1 MGLLGRYFRNQ
12 LLTATLLLTW
22 RILSCHGW
30 TMLDRRTLVQQLLLP
45 QLLQVLDVKD
55 QSSSSSSLLMDD
67 EPDITDQIFLDL
79 RIARQDGSTYVRDDL
94 PDIFENRVINARLT
108 LGLFGKQAPK

>member
-1 MGLLGRYFRNQ
+1 
-12 LLTATLLLTW
+12 
-22 RILSCHGW
+22 
-30 TMLDRRTLVQQLLLP
+30 MLDRRTLVQQLLLP

-55 QSSSSSSLLMDD
+55 QSSSSSSSLMDD
-67 EPDITDQIFLDL
+67 EPEITDKIFLDL

-94 PDIFENRVINARLT
+94 PDTFENRVINARLT